1 MATLLVPGIPDPQPE
16 RSDLARALPPGM
28 VEAKH
33 AARVDAARAVGGPL
47 RLEGLQPDDVVEIE
61 LEDGLRLWSRVDD
74 LERDFGLRQARGG
87 ADETI
92 ALPGTL
98 PIGGPSRGWAGWA
111 IKGLKVLG
119 INVEKAIGDF
129 AADHVEGR
137 LQPGPGLYRC
147 SDVDVANLTSVQRL
161 EGSGPTLVFLH
172 GTASSTAGSFGGL
185 WLGGQAAPIRRVFD
199 HYKGRVLALQHETLT
214 KSPIEN
220 ASVVAQHLLTLLGR
234 GAEIHLVSHSR
245 GGLVGE
251 LLARGMRVGSAPFT
265 PDEIALFDEPARR
278 RDHNALRELNQ
289 TLQEAQFR
297 VTRFVRVACPVRGT
311 TLADRRLDRYFSI
324 LVNLVGWIPGLKG
337 NPIYDGLTSLLA
349 GVLKQRTQPEDLP
362 GLEAQMPGSPLVLM
376 LNRPGVRIEA
386 ALHVLGGDLEGAG
399 ILGRLKT
406 LATDLYYREDH
417 DLVVNTPSMLGG
429 ADRAQ
434 GVRYWIDTGSE
445 VTHFHYF
452 MRPDTAGR
460 LVDALTDGRA
470 DFHTLEAQPFAVTAD
485 DYRKRAPVPQPV
497 VFVLPGILGSEL
509 SVDDAAI
516 WMDIFALAVGGLA
529 RLRSDTKARASGL
542 IRSAYGSLCTYLAAT
557 HEVVPFPYDWR
568 LSIKD
573 AAEALRQALDDKL
586 LQAEAQE
593 QPIRMALW

>member
-33 AARVDAARAVGGPL
+33 AARVDAARAVGGQL

-61 LEDGLRLWSRVDD
+61 LEDGLRLWSRIDD
-74 LERDFGLRQARGG
+74 LERDFGLIRTRGG

-147 SDVDVANLTSVQRL
+147 SDADVTDLTPVQRL
-161 EGSGPTLVFLH
+161 DGLGPTLVFLH

-199 HYKGRVLALQHETLT
+199 HYQGRVLALQHETLT

-220 ASVVAQHLLTLLGR
+220 ARVVAQHLRTLLGR

-251 LLARGMRVGSAPFT
+251 LLARGMRMGSAPFT
-265 PDEIALFDEPARR
+265 PDEIALFDDPART
-278 RDHNALRELNQ
+278 RDHDALRELNQ

-297 VTRFVRVACPVRGT
+297 ITRFVRVACPVRGT

-349 GVLKQRTQPEDLP
+349 GVLKQRTKPEDLP

-386 ALHVLGGDLEGAG
+386 DLHVLGGDLEGAG

-429 ADRAQ
+429 ADRAR

-452 MRPDTAGR
+452 SRPDTAGR

-470 DFHTLEAQPFAVTAD
+470 DFHPLEAQPFAVTAD

-497 VFVLPGILGSEL
+497 VFVLPGIMG
-509 SVDDAAI
+509 
-516 WMDIFALAVGGLA
+516 FRAVG
-529 RLRSDTKARASGL
+529 R
-542 IRSAYGSLCTYLAAT
+542 
-557 HEVVPFPYDWR
+557 
-568 LSIKD
+568 
-573 AAEALRQALDDKL
+573 
-586 LQAEAQE
+586 
-593 QPIRMALW
+593 